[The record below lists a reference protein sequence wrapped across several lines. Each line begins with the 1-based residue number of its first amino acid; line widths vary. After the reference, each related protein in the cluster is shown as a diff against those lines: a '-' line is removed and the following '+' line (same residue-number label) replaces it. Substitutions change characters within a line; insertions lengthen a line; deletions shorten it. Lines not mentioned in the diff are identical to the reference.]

1 LRRAAFLTLSD
12 PTGFVIDD
20 DLAHEP
26 LQRRGWQV
34 ETIPWNKTGIDWARY
49 DIAVIRSTWDFQLHP
64 QAFLE
69 TLAGIRRAGTR
80 LENSL
85 DIVRWNMQKTYL
97 RDLATRGVLILPTL
111 WRERL
116 RPRELLPLFEELGSD
131 EIVIKPVMS
140 GNAQGAYRLD
150 RSRAHS
156 QAVEI
161 EAYYATKPLMVQPFE
176 SQVVSEGEYS
186 LFYFNGTYSHC
197 VLKVP
202 KPGDFRVQEEH
213 GGDIRAVNAEPALL
227 EAAVATIAALTA
239 TPLYARADFVR
250 HDANSFRIMELELV
264 EPALYLRMDAG
275 APARFADAIVARATE
290 PLRGST

>member
-1 LRRAAFLTLSD
+1 MKRAAFLTLSD

-34 ETIPWNKTGIDWARY
+34 ESIPWDAPGVEWKQYEIV
-49 DIAVIRSTWDFQLHP
+49 VIRSTWDYQHHP
-64 QAFLE
+64 DKFLAA
-69 TLAGIRRAGTR
+69 LARIERAGTR

-85 DIVRWNMQKTYL
+85 DIVRWNMRKTYL
-97 RDLATRGVLILPTL
+97 RGLAARGVPILPTL
-111 WRERL
+111 WRDGL
-116 RPRELLPLFEELGSD
+116 QPGGLLPLFAELGSE

-150 RSRAHS
+150 RSRAS
-156 QAVEI
+156 VQAAEI
-161 EAYYATKPLMVQPFE
+161 EAYYASRPLMIQPFE
-176 SQVVSEGEYS
+176 SRVVSEGEFS
-186 LFYFNGTYSHC
+186 LFYFDGSYSHC

-227 EAAVATIAALTA
+227 EAAAETMAALPA
-239 TPLYARADFVR
+239 TPLYARADFIR
-250 HDANSFRIMELELV
+250 HDASSFRIMELELV
-264 EPALYLRMDAG
+264 EPALYLRMDAS
-275 APARFADAIVARATE
+275 APARFADAIVARASG
-290 PLRGST
+290 PPRGNA